1 MQHARINKG
10 GKLRLATY
18 DVFGLTA
25 HAIPDRIERL
35 EPCTLRIDLMH
46 RHLLLPHFYCSRHTI
61 IARRLDD
68 CPDAVAPPMNLD
80 PGLRKACQNIEMAH
94 FIHTI
99 EIHPLAC
106 GRWLKV
112 VGNSGNSSRSGT
124 SIKDAGT
131 RIPAP
136 PPCRPCRRPPA
147 YGRAR
152 GCRARSRR
160 R

>member
-25 HAIPDRIERL
+25 HAIPDRIKRL

-68 CPDAVAPPMNLD
+68 CPNAVAPMVNLGPD
-80 PGLRKACQNIEMAH
+80 VRKRAKSLKRHIFFTRSKSTPGVRA
-94 FIHTI
+94 
-99 EIHPLAC
+99 LAQG
-106 GRWLKV
+106 GREFWEFKPP
-112 VGNSGNSSRSGT
+112 GERNYDRRDKKSST
-124 SIKDAGT
+124 
-131 RIPAP
+131 PAL
-136 PPCRPCRRPPA
+136 
-147 YGRAR
+147 
-152 GCRARSRR
+152 
-160 R
+160 